1 MNKQTTILAP
11 SPHHRPLRASAS
23 SGSEVD
29 IQIASEAELGHR
41 GRGHSLVV
49 SPCSAGSL
57 RTLCGPHPAKISL
70 VCVLVSLVILSVTRY
85 TCRDQRWIFSCMK
98 LLLALQWSSLLAGY
112 LRVVDGGVGDAS
124 WQEALVSIGDADRH
138 QGQAAAHPELW
149 CEQKVWTFVEK
160 EHCQLMTF

>member
-85 TCRDQRWIFSCMK
+85 TCRDQRCIFSCMK
-98 LLLALQWSSLLAGY
+98 PLLALQ
-112 LRVVDGGVGDAS
+112 
-124 WQEALVSIGDADRH
+124 
-138 QGQAAAHPELW
+138 
-149 CEQKVWTFVEK
+149 
-160 EHCQLMTF
+160 